1 MPCENSVC
9 REHLSERDVVKQN
22 KIKCKECKGEFQVKE
37 TEFKTNKTLK
47 KLIESQ
53 SYLSEKEI
61 NLKRDLEVSVRR
73 FVQNKS
79 KLESD
84 VFDHYQE
91 LRFQIDEH
99 RERLKQ
105 KIDEIDEIALK
116 MINERYKFVSLIEKS
131 K

>member
-116 MINERYKFVSLIEKS
+116 MINDTNL
-131 K
+131 

>member
-1 MPCENSVC
+1 LPCENSVC

-116 MINERYKFVSLIEKS
+116 MINDTNL
-131 K
+131 

>member
-37 TEFKTNKTLK
+37 TEFKTNTTLK

-99 RERLKQ
+99 RERLKE
-105 KIDEIDEIALK
+105 KID
-116 MINERYKFVSLIEKS
+116 
-131 K
+131 

>member
-116 MINERYKFVSLIEKS
+116 MINDTNFLSLIEKS